1 MNTREAQLVGGGCCG
16 GLAWLFRSATTRLLA
31 ALLVAALLDKA
42 DLCAQTADSQVST
55 NEVQQSDE
63 TAADG
68 AADALASEDMT
79 STNSIVETNTPAVA
93 GPDGRTRRLRR
104 RRPRSSTDSGSNLVS
119 RGSGTNGTPASL
131 DYSAFRL
138 VAERKIFD
146 PNRSPR
152 SFRAPTQ
159 PKTVDSFSL
168 VGTMSYE
175 KGDFAFFDGSSSD
188 YKKVLKTNDVI
199 AGYKILVISP
209 ELVKIESVTN
219 QLELRVGAQMR
230 RREDGSWER
239 AAGGAAYAA
248 SSTSSNNQSDTSAT
262 GAESDVIKK
271 MMQRREK
278 E

>member
-1 MNTREAQLVGGGCCG
+1 MGAPGVCVGGA
-16 GLAWLFRSATTRLLA
+16 LRLFPLPIWSPGR
-31 ALLVAALLDKA
+31 
-42 DLCAQTADSQVST
+42 
-55 NEVQQSDE
+55 
-63 TAADG
+63 
-68 AADALASEDMT
+68 
-79 STNSIVETNTPAVA
+79 AV
-93 GPDGRTRRLRR
+93 P
-104 RRPRSSTDSGSNLVS
+104 
-119 RGSGTNGTPASL
+119 NGTPAAL

-138 VAERKIFD
+138 VAERNIFD

-152 SFRAPTQ
+152 SSRAPTQ
-159 PKTVDSFSL
+159 PKTVDSFSF

-199 AGYKILVISP
+199 AGYKLVAISP
-209 ELVKIESVTN
+209 ELVKILSGTN

-239 AAGGAAYAA
+239 AAGSAAYAA
-248 SSTSSNNQSDTSAT
+248 SSTSSNQSDSSAT

>member
-1 MNTREAQLVGGGCCG
+1 V
-16 GLAWLFRSATTRLLA
+16 LLA
-31 ALLVAALLDKA
+31 AALLEKA
-42 DLCAQTADSQVST
+42 DLWAQTADSQVST

-63 TAADG
+63 TGADG

-79 STNSIVETNTPAVA
+79 STNSIAETNAPAVA
-93 GPDGRTRRLRR
+93 GPDGHTRRLRR

-138 VAERKIFD
+138 VAERNIFD

-152 SFRAPTQ
+152 SSRAPTQ

-188 YKKVLKTNDVI
+188 YKKVLKTNDII
-199 AGYKILVISP
+199 AGYKLLVISP
-209 ELVKIESVTN
+209 ELVKIQSGTK
-219 QLELRVGAQMR
+219 QLELGVGAQMR

-239 AAGGAAYAA
+239 AAGSAAYAA
-248 SSTSSNNQSDTSAT
+248 SSTSSNQSETSAT

>member
-1 MNTREAQLVGGGCCG
+1 MNTRKPQLIPGGRHGA
-16 GLAWLFRSATTRLLA
+16 LNWLFGSGTAPLLA
-31 ALLVAALLDKA
+31 ALLVAALLQKTN
-42 DLCAQTADSQVST
+42 LWAQTPDSQTST

-63 TAADG
+63 TGADG
-68 AADALASEDMT
+68 AQAADALASEDMT
-79 STNSIVETNTPAVA
+79 STNSIVETNTPAVP

-104 RRPRSSTDSGSNLVS
+104 RRASTVSTPNLVS
-119 RGSGTNGTPASL
+119 RASGTNGTPAAL

-138 VAERKIFD
+138 VAERNIFD

-152 SFRAPTQ
+152 SSRAPTQ

-199 AGYKILVISP
+199 AGYKLVAISP
-209 ELVKIESVTN
+209 ELVKILSGTN

-239 AAGGAAYAA
+239 AAGSAAYAA
-248 SSTSSNNQSDTSAT
+248 SSTSSNQSDSSAT

>member
-1 MNTREAQLVGGGCCG
+1 MNTREAQLIGDGRCSGI
-16 GLAWLFRSATTRLLA
+16 AWLFRSATTRLLA
-31 ALLVAALLDKA
+31 ALLAAALLEKA
-42 DLCAQTADSQVST
+42 DLWAQTADSQVST

-63 TAADG
+63 TGADG

-79 STNSIVETNTPAVA
+79 STNSIAETNAPAVA

-104 RRPRSSTDSGSNLVS
+104 RRPRASTDSGSNLVS
-119 RGSGTNGTPASL
+119 RGSGTNGTPARL

-138 VAERKIFD
+138 VAERNIFD

-152 SFRAPTQ
+152 SSRAPTQ

-199 AGYKILVISP
+199 AGYKLVTISP
-209 ELVKIESVTN
+209 ELVKIASGTN
-219 QLELRVGAQMR
+219 QLELRVGVQMR
-230 RREDGSWER
+230 RREDGNWER
-239 AAGGAAYAA
+239 AAGSAAYAA
-248 SSTSSNNQSDTSAT
+248 SSTSSNQSETSTT
-262 GAESDVIKK
+262 GADNDVIKK

>member
-1 MNTREAQLVGGGCCG
+1 MNPRKPQLIPGRRLSALS
-16 GLAWLFRSATTRLLA
+16 GLFGSATTRLLA
-31 ALLVAALLDKA
+31 ALLTAALLEKTDV
-42 DLCAQTADSQVST
+42 CAQTPDSQIST

-63 TAADG
+63 TGADG
-68 AADALASEDMT
+68 AQAADALASKDMT
-79 STNSIVETNTPAVA
+79 STNSIAETNTPAVP

-104 RRPRSSTDSGSNLVS
+104 RRPGASVSTPNLVS
-119 RGSGTNGTPASL
+119 RASGTNGTPAAL

-138 VAERKIFD
+138 VAERNIFD

-152 SFRAPTQ
+152 SSRAPTQ

-199 AGYKILVISP
+199 AGYKLVAISP
-209 ELVKIESVTN
+209 ELVKILSGTN

-239 AAGGAAYAA
+239 AAGSAAYAS
-248 SSTSSNNQSDTSAT
+248 SSTSSNQSDSSAT

>member
-1 MNTREAQLVGGGCCG
+1 
-16 GLAWLFRSATTRLLA
+16 
-31 ALLVAALLDKA
+31 
-42 DLCAQTADSQVST
+42 
-55 NEVQQSDE
+55 
-63 TAADG
+63 
-68 AADALASEDMT
+68 MT
-79 STNSIVETNTPAVA
+79 STNSIAETNAPAVA

-104 RRPRSSTDSGSNLVS
+104 RRPRSSTDSGSNQVS
-119 RGSGTNGTPASL
+119 RGSGTNGTPARL

-138 VAERKIFD
+138 VAERNIFD

-152 SFRAPTQ
+152 SSRAPTQ

-199 AGYKILVISP
+199 AGYKLLVISP
-209 ELVKIESVTN
+209 ELVKIESGTN

-239 AAGGAAYAA
+239 AAGSAAYAA
-248 SSTSSNNQSDTSAT
+248 SSTSSNQSETSAT